1 LLNIL
6 YGRNKLNV
14 IVCIKQVPETT
25 EISINP
31 ETNTLVREGIE
42 SIVNPFDEYA
52 LEEGIRIKERAGEG
66 KVTVLSMGPP
76 QAESALREC
85 IARGADEAVLLSD
98 RRFAGSDTWA
108 TSRILEAG
116 IRHIGEYDAIICGQQ
131 AIDGDTAQVGPGISV
146 RLGIPQVA
154 YVSEIIELTGQECK
168 VRRLVETG
176 HEIYEAPLP
185 CLITVVKE
193 INEPRLASLRGKM
206 KAKKVDITVWGLD
219 EIGISEDEAGL
230 KGSRTQ
236 VVEIFSPP
244 KPEGGIRIEEE
255 DTGAAAQKLYSLLK
269 ENSIL

>member
-1 LLNIL
+1 MNI
-6 YGRNKLNV
+6 
-14 IVCIKQVPETT
+14 IVCIKQVPDTT

-42 SIVNPFDEYA
+42 SIINPFDEYA
-52 LEEGIRIKERAGEG
+52 LEEGLRIKERAGEG

-85 IARGADEAVLLSD
+85 IARGADEAILLSD
-98 RRFAGSDTWA
+98 KRFAGSDTWA

-116 IRHIGEYDAIICGQQ
+116 IRHIGEFDIILCGQQ

-146 RLGIPQVA
+146 RIGIPQVA
-154 YVSEIIELTGQECK
+154 YVSEIIDLTQETCR

-176 HEIYEAPLP
+176 HEIYEMTLP

-206 KAKKVDITVWGLD
+206 KAKKTDITVWGLD
-219 EIGISEDEAGL
+219 ELGISEEESGL

-236 VVEIFSPP
+236 VIEIFNPP
-244 KPEGGIRIEEE
+244 KPEGGLKIEEE
-255 DTGAAAQKLYSLLK
+255 DTNLAVQKLYSLLH